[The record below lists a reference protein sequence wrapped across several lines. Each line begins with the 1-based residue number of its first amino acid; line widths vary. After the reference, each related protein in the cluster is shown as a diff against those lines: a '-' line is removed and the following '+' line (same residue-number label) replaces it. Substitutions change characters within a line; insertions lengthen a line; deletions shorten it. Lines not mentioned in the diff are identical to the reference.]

1 MKKFILGLTILLS
14 ILTVVLSHPVYAED
28 SSNSFSV
35 SAKAAI
41 AVDAASGK
49 ILYSQNA
56 NQSDMGIASITK
68 LITVYIVY
76 QQIKEGKLHW
86 NTKVP
91 ISQYA
96 YDITQDGTASNI
108 QLTDGASYTVKDLVN
123 AALVPSANSAAIA
136 LAEKIS
142 GTEPKFVNKMRAQLK
157 SWGITDATIV
167 NASGLNNG
175 DLQGHIY
182 PGSAETAENTMSAKD
197 VAIIAMHIIQDFPQI
212 LNITKQTSLVF
223 DKDGAD
229 QTTMSTTN
237 YMLPGYQ
244 TSRLG
249 VDGLKTG
256 NTAYAGECFV
266 GTTVQNGFRIITVIL
281 DASANNDELSRFSAT
296 NILMNRIYS
305 TWQAYGEASK
315 HKSLKGHKTT
325 QIINAK
331 EISTPLITKRDFY
344 VVIPIGSKP
353 NLSLRSVKSQ
363 KQLQAPISK
372 STVIATVKATLHDK
386 LGYLPKY
393 SGTVAELIPA
403 HNVERANPFVVFWN
417 TFVNFVN
424 KDL

>member
-1 MKKFILGLTILLS
+1 MKKLFLFLLIFLFS
-14 ILTVVLSHPVYAED
+14 LAGFTDTPVKASD
-28 SSNSFSV
+28 SNNFSV
-35 SAKAAI
+35 NAKAAI

-281 DASANNDELSRFSAT
+281 DASANNDDELSRFSAT

-305 TWQAYGEASK
+305 TWQAYSEASK
-315 HKSLKGHKTT
+315 YKSLKGHKTT

>member
-1 MKKFILGLTILLS
+1 MKKLFLFLLIFLFS
-14 ILTVVLSHPVYAED
+14 LAGFTDTPVKASD
-28 SSNSFSV
+28 SNNFSV
-35 SAKAAI
+35 NAKAAI

-281 DASANNDELSRFSAT
+281 DASANNDDELSRFSAT

>member
-1 MKKFILGLTILLS
+1 MKKLFLFLLIFLFS
-14 ILTVVLSHPVYAED
+14 LAGFTDTPVKASD
-28 SSNSFSV
+28 SNNFSV
-35 SAKAAI
+35 NAKAAI

-281 DASANNDELSRFSAT
+281 DASANNDDELSRFSAT

-393 SGTVAELIPA
+393 SGTVVELIPA